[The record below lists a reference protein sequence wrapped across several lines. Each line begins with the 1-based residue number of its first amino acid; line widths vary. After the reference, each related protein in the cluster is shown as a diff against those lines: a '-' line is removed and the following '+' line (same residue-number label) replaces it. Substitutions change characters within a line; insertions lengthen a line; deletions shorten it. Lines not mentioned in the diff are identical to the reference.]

1 MFVYLA
7 MAYKDSDYTIMIA
20 EGVSLSTT
28 NSKPEVYL
36 KTFFPVTEK
45 AGMQEWNVK

>member
-36 KTFFPVTEK
+36 KTFFLSLRKPECRN
-45 AGMQEWNVK
+45 GM